1 MSKETVAEILGS
13 MWNKFQLHLKIHIS
27 LQSFNFFILPVKNN
41 REEGFHLD
49 LEDFLMGLL
58 QLSAELVSL

>member
-1 MSKETVAEILGS
+1 MIIKKNEV
-13 MWNKFQLHLKIHIS
+13 KIIKYI
-27 LQSFNFFILPVKNN
+27 FTVKNN

-58 QLSAELVSL
+58 QLAGELVS

>member
-1 MSKETVAEILGS
+1 MTKETVAEILGS
-13 MWNKFQLHLKIHIS
+13 MCYKFQLHFKIHIY
-27 LQSFNFFILPVKNN
+27 SFNFFIFLVKNN

-58 QLSAELVSL
+58 QLSAELVPL